1 MLATHSERAGAGR
14 RGLVLSELPQ
24 GLGGCGLGRLP
35 TPFHVSGGLCGSA
48 AAAAAGW
55 SRSLRFRCCPS
66 CCPSESGN
74 GLQAPSSWRRSLGW
88 AKLEELDSSG
98 EIRKGS
104 DQAASVRAWRS
115 GVQGWEALSG
125 PPHPGLPTGPGSS
138 PSQAPGARHSRP
150 GLSLLEGR
158 NGEGTW
164 GCRAPV
170 EGLLVHRVGSHG

>member
-35 TPFHVSGGLCGSA
+35 TPFHVSGGLCGS

-150 GLSLLEGR
+150 GLPLLEGR